1 MSVKDGKVHTIAG
14 VFDRA
19 RADAL
24 GEAVKDQE
32 RDATVKFEGQDLLV
46 SFGKYLFEFVDGEL
60 RSDGL

>member
-14 VFDRA
+14 PFDRK

-24 GEAVKDQE
+24 AEAIKDQE

-46 SFGKYLFEFVDGEL
+46 GFGVHLFGFVDGEL
-60 RSDGL
+60 RADGL